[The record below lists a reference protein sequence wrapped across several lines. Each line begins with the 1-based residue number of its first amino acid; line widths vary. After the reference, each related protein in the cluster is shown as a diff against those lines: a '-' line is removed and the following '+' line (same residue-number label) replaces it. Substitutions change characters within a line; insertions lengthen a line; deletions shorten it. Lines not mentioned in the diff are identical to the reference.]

1 MKYLLITILAFLV
14 AMLVSVLVYPLALSY
29 AKRHNIVDNPNARKL
44 QRVPVPVLGG
54 VVVYT
59 GILAGSLVLF
69 MFMKERLLSWGLLG
83 MTVMLIIGLIDDR
96 KNLSA
101 TLRFVVEILMV
112 SGFIAMTGVYLDDF
126 HGLWGFHEL
135 SPWFGIPLSVFAGVG
150 VINAVNLIDGV
161 DGYSSGYSML
171 ACVCFALVFHSV
183 WGLTMVC
190 VAVVVAGALLP
201 FFMHNVFGVRSKM
214 FIGDGGTLMLGMLM
228 VVFLFCAI
236 SSKTKCNK
244 LEDINI
250 SLPALC
256 IAVFSIPVFDTLRVM
271 LMRIWRGK
279 SPFRPD
285 KTHLHHLYI
294 DMGFSHLGAALA
306 ILMVNMLIVV
316 LWLLSWLLGASINL
330 QTHFVL
336 VLGILATFV
345 FYKVM
350 KVQQNS
356 GPLDDEG
363 YPQGT
368 PLWHWFCH
376 LGYLSHREKG
386 RVWRNL
392 RWLMDSRYLSRLYV
406 KFFHRIMKS

>member
-1 MKYLLITILAFLV
+1 MENTQIGVLV
-14 AMLVSVLVYPLALSY
+14 ALVSLAVSTLLYPVVLRY
-29 AKRHNIVDNPNARKL
+29 ARKYGIVDNPNARKL
-44 QRVPVPVLGG
+44 QRVPIPVMGG
-54 VVVYT
+54 VVVYA
-59 GILAGSLVLF
+59 GILAGGLMLNVFMYSDVLTF
-69 MFMKERLLSWGLLG
+69 GLIG
-83 MTVMLIIGLIDDR
+83 MTVMMMIGVWDDVKDISPLLRLLI
-96 KNLSA
+96 
-101 TLRFVVEILMV
+101 EIALV
-112 SGFIAMTGVYLDDF
+112 GIFIVLTGTYIDDF
-126 HGLWGFHEL
+126 HGLWGVNEL
-135 SPWFGIPLSVFAGVG
+135 EPWIGIPLSIVSGVG
-150 VINAVNLIDGV
+150 IINAVNLIDGV
-161 DGYSSGYSML
+161 DGYSSGYGML
-171 ACVCFALVFHSV
+171 ACVCFGFAFWTV
-183 WGLTMVC
+183 WSQVMVC
-190 VAVVVAGALLP
+190 LTLIVIGALIP
-201 FFMHNVFGVRSKM
+201 FFLHNVFGTRSKM

-228 VVFLFCAI
+228 TVLVFFAM
-236 SSKTKCNK
+236 SSKQNC
-244 LEDINI
+244 E
-250 SLPALC
+250 ALSRQGIGLAAFTLSVLC
-256 IAVFSIPVFDTLRVM
+256 IPVFDTLRVM
-271 LMRIWRGK
+271 TMRILRGR
-279 SPFRPD
+279 SPFKPD
-285 KTHLHHLYI
+285 KTHLHHLFI
-294 DMGFSHLGAALA
+294 DMGFSHIGAAMS

-406 KFFHRIMKS
+406 KLFHRIMKS